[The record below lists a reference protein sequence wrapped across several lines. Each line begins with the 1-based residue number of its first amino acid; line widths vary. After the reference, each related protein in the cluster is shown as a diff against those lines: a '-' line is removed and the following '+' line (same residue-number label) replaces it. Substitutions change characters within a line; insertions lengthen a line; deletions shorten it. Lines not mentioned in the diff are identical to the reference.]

1 MPERMTYLQARLL
14 LLALGVAVSVSQAVL
29 AHQRGAAPIEVL
41 APTLYVPVFVGA
53 IIWSVPG
60 GLAAAA
66 LSSAV
71 YVSLLADE
79 VSAIGFGHF
88 TLLAAT
94 RVATYVFLGVVIAA
108 GTRYIENRLQK
119 LEIYD
124 QVDDL
129 TGLGNPSFFLRDTD
143 LEVGR
148 ADRYRTLFSVVTLDV
163 PRTLF
168 AGTSHRRY
176 RRTIEDLA
184 RRMEAAVRTVDRVAR
199 VAEPSRDR
207 FLFVLPETAEQGA
220 RVFAERLQASVGE
233 TLRARDLP
241 TEQVEVAWLTY
252 PGDPSSL
259 ERLRD
264 EVAVVDAS
272 RRAVADRRV

>member
-1 MPERMTYLQARLL
+1 MTYLQARLL